1 MKLLFVAIKISEV
14 FLYLVAG
21 FISPGPKLEKKKWVE
36 QGFQRRSSSE
46 KLEG

>member
-21 FISPGPKLEKKKWVE
+21 FTSPGPKLEKKK
-36 QGFQRRSSSE
+36 
-46 KLEG
+46 